1 MMREWGGRC
10 GGLGQMESYL
20 GVRVQYSLVRDSLRE
35 ELCRGN
41 CNCKELLYRV
51 RRHCLYFLFFYL
63 LYFPEGQQHAERG
76 TEAKEICDVKVERR
90 RSAQVCVRV

>member
-1 MMREWGGRC
+1 MRH
-10 GGLGQMESYL
+10 S
-20 GVRVQYSLVRDSLRE
+20 
-35 ELCRGN
+35 
-41 CNCKELLYRV
+41 
-51 RRHCLYFLFFYL
+51 LYFLFFYL

>member
-1 MMREWGGRC
+1 MMRKWGGRC
-10 GGLGQMESYL
+10 GGLGAN
-20 GVRVQYSLVRDSLRE
+20 RVVLRGTSTVLTNQVFYSLRE
-35 ELCRGN
+35 VPCN